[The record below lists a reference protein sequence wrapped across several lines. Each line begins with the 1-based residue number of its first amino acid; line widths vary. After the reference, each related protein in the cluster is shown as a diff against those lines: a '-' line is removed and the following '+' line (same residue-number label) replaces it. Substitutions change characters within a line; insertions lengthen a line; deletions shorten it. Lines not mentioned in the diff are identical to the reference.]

1 MKKLIFLTL
10 VLALVAFAA
19 SKTFHVTFDTD
30 GWIGATE
37 VKAGDYKVTVDGDKA
52 VMKSGKKVI
61 EVPAK
66 LETVGREF
74 QVSAVVMKPVG
85 NKQQITEIQ
94 IGGSKYRI
102 VFPEAAIPT
111 GE

>member
-1 MKKLIFLTL
+1 MKKLIFLAL
-10 VLALVAFAA
+10 ILAVVAFAA
-19 SKTFHVTFDTD
+19 SKTFHVTFDHD

-52 VMKSGKKVI
+52 VLKFGKKVI

-66 LETVGREF
+66 LETVERNY

-85 NKQQITEIQ
+85 NRQQITEIQ
-94 IGGSKYRI
+94 IGESKYRI
-102 VFPEAAIPT
+102 VFPEVAIPT

>member
-1 MKKLIFLTL
+1 MKKLIFFSL
-10 VLALVAFAA
+10 VLALTVFAA

-37 VKAGDYKVTVDGDKA
+37 IKAGEYKVTVDGDKA
-52 VMKSGKKVI
+52 VLKSGKKVI

-66 LETVGREF
+66 LETAERNF

-85 NKQQITEIQ
+85 NKQQIQEIQ
-94 IGGSKYRI
+94 IGETKTRI
-102 VFPEAAIPT
+102 VFPASAIPT